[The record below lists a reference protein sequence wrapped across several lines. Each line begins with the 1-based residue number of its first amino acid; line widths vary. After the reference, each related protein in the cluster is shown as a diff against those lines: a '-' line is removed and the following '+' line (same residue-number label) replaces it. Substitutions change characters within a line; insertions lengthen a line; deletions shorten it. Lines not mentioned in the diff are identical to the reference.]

1 MIRIDG
7 YAQEEMDDETA
18 VFTLTAGILGR
29 LYLSGFINRM
39 GERRLALVRDAVALH
54 RRVLD
59 EQGHLMPWWPDDL
72 PDFNGPW
79 LAYGLRHNHAIA
91 EAVYPDVAALMD
103 GNEHVEY
110 LAVWRRGGVDSMY
123 LQLGHGAHV
132 RPLFPDPGQ
141 PDHAPGARPWT
152 VEHVDPDTVR
162 LTVSDSERP
171 SARIFAVSYDV
182 R

>member
-1 MIRIDG
+1 MIRVDG

-103 GNEHVEY
+103 GNEHVE
-110 LAVWRRGGVDSMY
+110 
-123 LQLGHGAHV
+123 
-132 RPLFPDPGQ
+132 
-141 PDHAPGARPWT
+141 
-152 VEHVDPDTVR
+152 
-162 LTVSDSERP
+162 
-171 SARIFAVSYDV
+171 
-182 R
+182 

>member
-1 MIRIDG
+1 MQDWVDGIRRAHPDVMIENCSSGAMRADYAMLSRLDMQSTSDQADPSIYAAIAAGAGMAILPEQQGNWG

-110 LAVWRRGGVDSMY
+110 LAV
-123 LQLGHGAHV
+123 
-132 RPLFPDPGQ
+132 
-141 PDHAPGARPWT
+141 
-152 VEHVDPDTVR
+152 
-162 LTVSDSERP
+162 
-171 SARIFAVSYDV
+171 
-182 R
+182 

>member
-1 MIRIDG
+1 
-7 YAQEEMDDETA
+7 
-18 VFTLTAGILGR
+18 
-29 LYLSGFINRM
+29 
-39 GERRLALVRDAVALH
+39 
-54 RRVLD
+54 
-59 EQGHLMPWWPDDL
+59 MPWWPDDL

-132 RPLFPDPGQ
+132 RQVFPDCILSSWVVRRR
-141 PDHAPGARPWT
+141 HFFWT
-152 VEHVDPDTVR
+152 VSALVLDGVVGLGFLR
-162 LTVSDSERP
+162 FCWFGYFMSECVLR
-171 SARIFAVSYDV
+171 
-182 R
+182 

>member
-39 GERRLALVRDAVALH
+39 GERRLTLVRDAVALH

-132 RPLFPDPGQ
+132 RQVFPDPGQ
-141 PDHAPGARPWT
+141 PDHAPGARP
-152 VEHVDPDTVR
+152 
-162 LTVSDSERP
+162 
-171 SARIFAVSYDV
+171 
-182 R
+182 